1 MAFLVETG
9 AGVPGANA
17 YAPTTFADTYLADRG
32 RSAENNWQALAAS
45 RKQQAIVVASGYID
59 RRWGPRFKGL
69 RARPLVEGREAT
81 GTLTLTTLPLLNET
95 VTVGLVVYRF
105 VDTLAQANDVLRGAN
120 ITASAANLAAAITD
134 GGDGVTSHA
143 LTVQN
148 YEATATAAAGVV
160 TIEAAQRG
168 TSGNEIA
175 FATNVTGATAT
186 GSGKLTNGLDEG
198 PQGLLFPRAE
208 LRGWDG
214 QIVVGIPWKLKA
226 ATIEYAVRS
235 IAATLDPDLTRDAS
249 GALVQRKREKV
260 GPIEEETEF
269 VAGGEPRIFQDF
281 PAADRLLQEF
291 LASVGSVI
299 RG

>member
-17 YAPTTFADTYLADRG
+17 YAPTSFVDAYLTDRA
-32 RSAENNWQALAAS
+32 RNAENGWQSLAAT
-45 RKQQAIVVASGYID
+45 RKQQAVVVASGYID

-69 RARPLVEGREAT
+69 RARPLVEGREAA
-81 GTLTLTTLPLLNET
+81 GTLTLTALPLLNET

-105 VDTLAQANDVLRGAN
+105 VDALTQVNDVLRGAS
-120 ITASAANLAAAITD
+120 IATSAANLAAAITD
-134 GGDGVTSHA
+134 GGDAVTSHA

-148 YEATATAAAGVV
+148 YEAIAAAVAGVV
-160 TIEAAQRG
+160 TIEAAQKG

-186 GSGKLTNGLDEG
+186 GSGKLTDGLDEG
-198 PQGLLFPRAE
+198 PQGLLFPRSE

-214 QIVVGIPWKLKA
+214 QLVIGIPWKLKA
-226 ATIEYAVRS
+226 ATAEYAVRS
-235 IAATLDPDLTRDAS
+235 IAAALDPDLTRDAS

-269 VAGGEPRIFQDF
+269 APGGEPRIYQDF